1 MYNQETGGLSQL
13 KIKQNLALP
22 RAVVMR
28 DRCCRRWRRWTVTAA
43 EGWTSGSSTP
53 GSHRCARPVDTPP
66 CVCACTAVRY
76 TRHIQHTLQEGV
88 CVHDMYM
95 TCVLTW
101 KCQDVESVITKNFS
115 VMEKAII
122 EIKPW
127 DETADVTK
135 FLVDFKTPFVC

>member
-1 MYNQETGGLSQL
+1 MYMT
-13 KIKQNLALP
+13 
-22 RAVVMR
+22 
-28 DRCCRRWRRWTVTAA
+28 
-43 EGWTSGSSTP
+43 
-53 GSHRCARPVDTPP
+53 
-66 CVCACTAVRY
+66 Y
-76 TRHIQHTLQEGV
+76 
-88 CVHDMYM
+88 MYM

-101 KCQDVESVITKNFS
+101 KCQDVESVITKDFS

>member
-1 MYNQETGGLSQL
+1 
-13 KIKQNLALP
+13 
-22 RAVVMR
+22 
-28 DRCCRRWRRWTVTAA
+28 
-43 EGWTSGSSTP
+43 
-53 GSHRCARPVDTPP
+53 
-66 CVCACTAVRY
+66 
-76 TRHIQHTLQEGV
+76 
-88 CVHDMYM
+88 MYM